1 MTSGAGTLA
10 RRRFLVGAAGVALL
24 PSAPARATTAEVVA
38 AIAAL
43 TGGATPRPGKVKLD
57 MPALVENGNA
67 VGMTVSVD
75 APLTGQGRVAALH
88 VFAEG
93 NPLPR
98 VLSLRLGPRAGLPRI
113 ATRIRLATSQT
124 VVAVA
129 ELADGTYWS
138 DSAELVV
145 TLAACVE

>member
-1 MTSGAGTLA
+1 MAD
-10 RRRFLVGAAGVALL
+10 AA
-24 PSAPARATTAEVVA
+24 A
-38 AIAAL
+38 AIAEV
-43 TGGATPRPGKVKLD
+43 TRGATVRPGKVKLD
-57 MPALVENGNA
+57 VPVMVENGNA

-75 APLTGQGRVAALH
+75 APLAGEGRVLGVH

-98 VLSLRLGPRAGLPRI
+98 VLSLRFGPRAGLPRV

-129 ELADGTYWS
+129 ELADGTFWS
-138 DSAELVV
+138 DSVDLVV